1 MRTRICLISTIG
13 RLDDP
18 RFFHR
23 YAAGL
28 ALNGFDVSI
37 VMRGDASTPAFWQNI
52 PISTVSFAPDLRSR
66 ILNGHRLYR
75 EALRHRAD
83 IYQCFEPEF
92 LPWALMLKTTAKA
105 AVVYDSREDNP
116 AYLLH
121 KTFAP
126 KPVLRAAS
134 RGLSLVEG
142 FAAGRLDAVITA
154 DEGTAA
160 GLQRSARHMAVLHN
174 FPPEWF
180 DEAAAA
186 AYKPREQRSV
196 DILYHGALPRYNAD
210 ALLNTLDLLHHR
222 HHLPASLRIVSRA
235 FDIHP
240 GYEERI
246 RDDARRRGLA
256 GAVEL
261 MHALPYNHMPALVA
275 DCRVG
280 LIPLPPMPKFFNNI
294 PQKLFEFMIAGI
306 PVVLS
311 DLPPVRPFI
320 RGMNVAMA
328 VTPGDPAAY
337 ARAVADLLTHPR
349 RAEAM
354 GEKAAIHARATC
366 SLKDDF
372 VKVINLYRRIK
383 MD

>member
-1 MRTRICLISTIG
+1 MQTRICLISTIG

-23 YAAGL
+23 WAAGL
-28 ALNGFDVSI
+28 AENGFDVSI
-37 VMRGDASTPAFWQNI
+37 VMRGDAATPASWQDI
-52 PISTVSFAPDLRSR
+52 PISAVPFAPNLRSR
-66 ILNGHRLYR
+66 VLNAHRLYR
-75 EALRHRAD
+75 EALRHKAD

-92 LPWALMLKTTAKA
+92 LPWALLLKASTNA
-105 AVVYDSREDNP
+105 AVAYDSREDNP

-134 RGLSLVEG
+134 RGLSLMEG
-142 FAAGRLDAVITA
+142 FAAGNLDAVITA
-154 DEGTAA
+154 DEGTAN
-160 GLQRSARHMAVLHN
+160 GLQGHARHMAVLHN

-180 DEAAAA
+180 EEAAAA
-186 AYKPREQRSV
+186 AQKPREQRSV

-210 ALLNTLDLLHHR
+210 ALLQTLDLVHHR
-222 HHLPASLRIVSRA
+222 HNIPATLRIVSRA

-240 GYEERI
+240 GYEELI
-246 RDDARRRGLA
+246 RSDARKRGI
-256 GAVEL
+256 GDAVEL
-261 MHALPYNHMPALVA
+261 LHALPYHHMPALVA

-294 PQKLFEFMIAGI
+294 PQKLFEFMAAGI

-311 DLPPVRPFI
+311 DLPPVQPFI
-320 RGMNVAMA
+320 KGMNVAMA

-337 ARAVADLLTHPR
+337 ARAVADLFNHPQK
-349 RAEAM
+349 ADAM
-354 GEKAAIHARATC
+354 GERAAIHARATC
-366 SLKDDF
+366 SLKDEF